1 MRRAYHVW
9 AARAVAV
16 CCAFAACEGV
26 ALAQTIDAAPD
37 ADSILVFSGNEGG
50 PFFAEGGTS
59 WEVFDADEVG
69 LSFRAE
75 SNQLWANVSP
85 MSADLPCVIDCSE
98 EVSVSIVPLVADRL
112 APGVYAATISFIDQA
127 DATNVAS
134 RTVRLNVAPASF
146 SVSPAIVSVSA
157 VEGGANPAPATVT
170 LTSNGDVDLNYRL
183 TWVSRN
189 WFNITKTTG
198 TVPAGGSDSFDVV
211 FFAGAEDVGTVSAQ
225 LTITNTTNG
234 AGTVEIP
241 IALTVRSAGSG
252 AVSLAPDVD
261 LFASGPAGEIA
272 LGLPVGATLT
282 NDSDRAVLW
291 SATSD
296 APWVSVSPSGGE
308 LAVAGSGAAS
318 SELVTM
324 RVNVAADA
332 LPAGSHV
339 ATITFENE
347 TTNVPIATR
356 SARVVARPILTTN
369 APDARGSVSLFP
381 GSTEPVDG
389 DGARFAYD
397 LGTVVVLTANATPGN
412 EFTGWSSDEV
422 LDDPEANPLV
432 VTMDA
437 SRTVAAS
444 FAPLLRSLTLS
455 VSGSGTGT
463 ITQSPQGDEVDGSF
477 VSRFADGTTV
487 TLTAEPDGG
496 AVFAEW
502 QGNVPAGAE
511 GDAVIDVLMDRDRVV
526 TARFEEAVSL
536 DVLVEGDGAVT
547 VTPEKEAYARGEVV
561 TLTATPTEPN
571 VLLNWSGGAS
581 GSNSPLTFTL
591 TSDTTVTAVFGMP
604 GDGPVDPMPGDEQV
618 ELTVN
623 ITGGGLV
630 TPSGGSFDP
639 GTVVTLIA
647 TPDVGGSFV
656 RWDGDATGTGLTT
669 SVTMSADR
677 TVEAVFTGDPDA
689 GQDPGNPSAPALCGA
704 AGVVCFPLMMLGMM
718 SMRRSRR
725 PALSATREQK

>member
-1 MRRAYHVW
+1 MRLAFHFRSAC
-9 AARAVAV
+9 AVAA
-16 CCAFAACEGV
+16 CCAFAACVGD
-26 ALAQTIDAAPD
+26 ARAQTIDAAPD
-37 ADSILVFSGNEGG
+37 AGTVLVFSGNEGG

-59 WEVFDADEVG
+59 WDVFDADEVG

-75 SNQLWANVSP
+75 SNQLWAEVSP
-85 MSADLPCVIDCSE
+85 VTGDLPCVIDCSE
-98 EVSVSIVPLVADRL
+98 EVSVSIVPVVADRL
-112 APGVYAATISFIDQA
+112 APGVYTATISFIDQA
-127 DATNVAS
+127 DATNVAA

-183 TWVSRN
+183 SWVQRN

-198 TVPAGGSDSFDVV
+198 TVPAGGNDSFDVV
-211 FFAGAEDVGTVSAQ
+211 FFAGGVDVGTVSAQ

-261 LFASGPAGEIA
+261 LFASGPEGEIA
-272 LGLPVGATLT
+272 LGLPVGATLR

-291 SATSD
+291 SAKSD
-296 APWVSVSPSGGE
+296 AEWVSVSPAGGE
-308 LAVAGSGAAS
+308 LAVGGSGAAS
-318 SELVTM
+318 SEFVTM
-324 RVNVAADA
+324 RINVAADA

-339 ATITFENE
+339 ATITFDNE

-356 SARVVARPILTTN
+356 SARVLARPILSTN
-369 APDARGSVSLFP
+369 APDYRGSVSLLP
-381 GSTEPVDG
+381 GSDEPVDG

-397 LGTVVVLTANATPGN
+397 LGTVVVMTANPTPGN
-412 EFTGWSSDEV
+412 EFTGWTSSEN

-437 SRTVAAS
+437 SRTVAAG

-496 AVFAEW
+496 TVFAEW
-502 QGNVPAGAE
+502 QGNVPAGSEKDSA
-511 GDAVIDVLMDRDRVV
+511 IDVLLDRDRVV

-536 DVLVEGDGAVT
+536 DVFTEGDGAVT
-547 VTPEKEAYARGEVV
+547 VSPQKDAYARGEVV
-561 TLTATPTEPN
+561 TLTAVPTEPN

-581 GSNSPLTFTL
+581 GSSSPLTLTL
-591 TSDTTVTAVFGMP
+591 SGDTSVTAVFGMP
-604 GDGPVDPMPGDEQV
+604 GDGPDDPTPGDDQV
-618 ELTVN
+618 QLTVN

-630 TPSGGSFDP
+630 TPSGGLFDP

-656 RWDGDATGTGLTT
+656 RWDGDASGTGLTT
-669 SVTMSADR
+669 SVTMSEDL
-677 TVEAVFTGDPDA
+677 TVEAIFTGDPDA
-689 GQDPGNPSAPALCGA
+689 GQDPGSPTTPSLCGA
-704 AGVVCFPLMMLGMM
+704 AGVICFPLMMLGMM
-718 SMRRSRR
+718 SMRWTRRS
-725 PALSATREQK
+725 PQATS